1 MVKYIFELKIEGDHE
16 VYQCILD
23 LNLDQENHPEFVF
36 DTNLKQIIKAN
47 LESQSDCKIN
57 SVQINYMLSTW
68 AQDIAQG
75 YRTTQ
80 ISLDLA
86 YVIQDKLSR
95 LQDQGLQD
103 PPKMSDPPLDQIEPT
118 MLPPLTLIPD

>member
-23 LNLDQENHPEFVF
+23 LDLDQENHPESVF
-36 DTNLKQIIKAN
+36 DTNLKQIIRTS

-103 PPKMSDPPLDQIEPT
+103 PPKISDPPLDQIEPT